1 MTVQDLI
8 TGAMFDLGLIQAGE
22 VPTPD
27 QSASTFTKGNDWLDG
42 LATQG
47 LTPYAIGKTTWTI
60 TSATSYTVGT
70 GGTINIVRPV
80 NPQAIQNIG
89 YYDGNFSPA
98 VKVLLGQT
106 ITNDVY
112 ESLTIESFSSQY
124 PVAFYYSPTFPLGT
138 LIPWPIPSAS
148 LLTGVMYT
156 QSALAEFTSLSQT
169 ISLPPGYRRY
179 CRGSFAREIAPLFNA
194 TLSEELKE
202 IVRDGEASVKRANIR
217 LRDMTSDAACL
228 FHGDGSS
235 NIYLGP

>member
-8 TGAMFDLGLIQAGE
+8 AGAMQDLQLIQEGE
-22 VPTPD
+22 VPTAS
-27 QSASTFTKGNDWLDG
+27 QSAAVFSKGNDWLDM
-42 LATQG
+42 LATQS
-47 LTPYAIGKTTWTI
+47 LTPYAIARTTWTI

-70 GGTINIVRPV
+70 GGDISVARPV
-80 NPQAIQNIG
+80 NPQAITNIG
-89 YYDGNFSPA
+89 YSNANFSPA
-98 VKVLLGQT
+98 IELQVGPP
-106 ITNDVY
+106 ITDDIY
-112 ESLTIESFSSQY
+112 ASLAIKSYSSPY
-124 PVAFYYSPTFPLGT
+124 PVCFYYRPTFPLGT

-156 QSALAEFTSLSQT
+156 QSALAEFTSPSQT

-179 CRGSFAREIAPLFNA
+179 CRGSFAREIAPLFGA

-202 IVRDGEASVKRANIR
+202 IIRDGEASVKRANIR
-217 LRDMTSDAACL
+217 LRDMTSAAAEL